1 MAYTTEE
8 RIAHVYRR
16 PDMGAYPD
24 LVATTSSIDEAISRA
39 LDLDQPSP
47 DLLEM
52 EIPLGRDDAM
62 DIAKLAEPVQTWITS
77 MVKSA
82 RLIEGR
88 LVWSG
93 TTTLLPRSRRF
104 AFPICSG
111 DSISP

>member
-16 PDMGAYPD
+16 LGMGAYPD

-52 EIPLGRDDAM
+52 EIPLSRDDAT
-62 DIAKLAEPVQTWITS
+62 DIAMLAEPVQSWITWRNTVTEFS
-77 MVKSA
+77 RRQWKPDPH
-82 RLIEGR
+82 GR
-88 LVWSG
+88 LP
-93 TTTLLPRSRRF
+93 LCLRHCPRPL
-104 AFPICSG
+104 AG
-111 DSISP
+111 G